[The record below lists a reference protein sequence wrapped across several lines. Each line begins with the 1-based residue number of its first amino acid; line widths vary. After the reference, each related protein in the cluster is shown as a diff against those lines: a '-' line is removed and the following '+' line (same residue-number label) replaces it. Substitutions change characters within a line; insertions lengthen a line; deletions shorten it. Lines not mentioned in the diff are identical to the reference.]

1 MRGSSA
7 AATWSGGSRSTVHD
21 GGRASVDGETKA
33 QASLFGC
40 NTYSY
45 IRSHGAEACL
55 VRLAD
60 LGFREFE
67 LMVHPGHLWPAEL
80 SAEQRHRIR
89 LFVETHGLRLV
100 SLNMPNIDINIA
112 AAAQEMRAYSL
123 NLLTDTVRL
132 AGDLG
137 AGGLVIG
144 PGKANPLFP
153 AKAEELLGHFF
164 TALDRLCPLADASG
178 TALWVENIPFA
189 FLPAIGELI
198 EALESY
204 GNGLVRIVYDVANAH
219 FIGEDLALGLRQ
231 CREQLALVHLSDTGQ
246 QTYRHDPVGQGTVP
260 FCKLPRALA
269 EAGYR
274 ERPMLEII
282 SHDPDGD
289 VVASANKLADMGFAP
304 SE

>member
-89 LFVETHGLRLV
+89 LFVETHGLRPL
-100 SLNMPNIDINIA
+100 SPTIPQIDINIFASPPESA
-112 AAAQEMRAYSL
+112 ARSLNPLAAQ
-123 NLLTDTVRL
+123 VGP
-132 AGDLG
+132 AG
-137 AGGLVIG
+137 
-144 PGKANPLFP
+144 
-153 AKAEELLGHFF
+153 
-164 TALDRLCPLADASG
+164 
-178 TALWVENIPFA
+178 
-189 FLPAIGELI
+189 
-198 EALESY
+198 
-204 GNGLVRIVYDVANAH
+204 
-219 FIGEDLALGLRQ
+219 
-231 CREQLALVHLSDTGQ
+231 
-246 QTYRHDPVGQGTVP
+246 
-260 FCKLPRALA
+260 
-269 EAGYR
+269 
-274 ERPMLEII
+274 RP
-282 SHDPDGD
+282 
-289 VVASANKLADMGFAP
+289 
-304 SE
+304 